1 MQYLI
6 PVGNDRQRIRDNFV
20 RFLDGLD
27 PAKAWEIE
35 VNPFAKPRN
44 EPQNHA
50 LFGVAYKALEE
61 QTGNDREDLHTYF
74 CGEHFGWVEHTVMGR
89 KKVKPRRTTTK
100 DENGKRDVMKMPDF
114 AKFYEF
120 VQRRSA
126 QVGYMVPD
134 PDPLIKD
141 AR

>member
-1 MQYLI
+1 VQYLI
-6 PVGNDRQRIRDNFV
+6 PTGKDRERILGNLTD
-20 RFLDGLD
+20 FLGKLD
-27 PAKAWEIE
+27 PAKSWEIE
-35 VNPFAKPRN
+35 VVPFAKPRN
-44 EPQNHA
+44 DPQNHA

-74 CGEHFGWVEHTVMGR
+74 CGEHFGWVETTVMGR
-89 KKVKPRRTTTK
+89 KKVKPRRTTTR
-100 DENGKRDVMKMPDF
+100 DENGKRDVMKMADF

-141 AR
+141 SR